1 VESNLERIQQNNAE
15 IVILKVMEKGMEME
29 MRDRVIDQKE
39 EEKTGRG
46 MFENSVKKQQEE
58 ENDFL
63 ERKNAYKMDEITKLK
78 AIENKER
85 TKYNEMEKKY
95 EPEQMNDKKEKG
107 LINDGGKKGVMALKE
122 KVDKIEKLY
131 GKIGLDTSRMHEEVE
146 EEEDEKRGRTSL
158 NAVDVTMENKRREK
172 IMEHENE
179 NEKYRKDVMQ
189 KSDKRKSNNDALA
202 LNIDAAEERELRKER
217 RKEEREA
224 DLRLIR
230 DARERSEAIKKKE
243 KARKRE
249 ELEYAK
255 NEEWKRSEA
264 AQEQS
269 RVRSVKKMDNREM
282 QGAEAAVRMND
293 NRVDLIA
300 SEGELLTE
308 REEEEEEEEERD
320 MHDYDEIVSVTSV
333 QSDAS
338 SVIDDNAESNRIIQS
353 TQEDIDRDREIEQK
367 INSQIVAEKIT
378 FRGEY
383 DMSGAGGY
391 KRGAPI
397 PGVRVLSKAQIKEE
411 LRKVSKSEKGER
423 GGMEERVCIFECVF
437 LHIRGGKRN
446 EGMIDNQEGGGGE
459 RESEEGC

>member
-1 VESNLERIQQNNAE
+1 VKVESNPERIQQNNAE
-15 IVILKVMEKGMEME
+15 IEISKVMEKGIENE
-29 MRDRVIDQKE
+29 MRDGVIDQKE
-39 EEKTGRG
+39 KEKTGRR
-46 MFENSVKKQQEE
+46 MYENSVKKQQEKK
-58 ENDFL
+58 ENFL
-63 ERKNAYKMDEITKLK
+63 EKKSASKIDEITKSK
-78 AIENKER
+78 ALENKER
-85 TKYNEMEKKY
+85 TKYNVMEERY
-95 EPEQMNDKKEKG
+95 GAEQIKVDTEKG
-107 LINDGGKKGVMALKE
+107 LTNDGGKKGVMALKE

-131 GKIGLDTSRMHEEVE
+131 GKVGVDASRMQEEVVE
-146 EEEDEKRGRTSL
+146 EQEKRGRTSL
-158 NAVDVTMENKRREK
+158 NAVDVKLENTRRDK
-172 IMEHENE
+172 IMGHENV
-179 NEKYRKDVMQ
+179 NEKYRKEETQ
-189 KSDKRKSNNDALA
+189 KSDKLKSNNDAFA
-202 LNIDAAEERELRKER
+202 RNIDAAEERELRKER

-249 ELEYAK
+249 ELAYAK
-255 NEEWKRSEA
+255 NEEQKRSEE

-269 RVRSVKKMDNREM
+269 RVRSVEENDSREK
-282 QGAEAAVRMND
+282 QGKTEDAVRMND

-308 REEEEEEEEERD
+308 REEERD
-320 MHDYDEIVSVTSV
+320 MHDDDESVSVTSL

-338 SVIDDNAESNRIIQS
+338 SEIDDNAESNRIIQS
-353 TQEDIDRDREIEQK
+353 IQKDIDRDREIEQK

-411 LRKVSKSEKGER
+411 LRKVSKSEEGER
-423 GGMEERVCIFECVF
+423 GWVEESICIFDCVLLHILGSKNWKDDRRLIFKMEEGR
-437 LHIRGGKRN
+437 R
-446 EGMIDNQEGGGGE
+446 E
-459 RESEEGC
+459 REEGC

>member
-1 VESNLERIQQNNAE
+1 MKVESNLERIQQNNAE
-15 IVILKVMEKGMEME
+15 IVILKVMEKGMEM
-29 MRDRVIDQKE
+29 RDRVIDQKE
-39 EEKTGRG
+39 EKTGRR
-46 MFENSVKKQQEE
+46 MYEDSVKKQQI
-58 ENDFL
+58 ENGIFL
-63 ERKNAYKMDEITKLK
+63 ERKSAYKIDEITKSK
-78 AIENKER
+78 ALENIEG
-85 TKYNEMEKKY
+85 TKSTVMEDKY
-95 EPEQMNDKKEKG
+95 DTEQMNDNEEKG

-131 GKIGLDTSRMHEEVE
+131 GKIGLDTSRMQVEEEVVEEVE
-146 EEEDEKRGRTSL
+146 EKVKRGGTL
-158 NAVDVTMENKRREK
+158 FNVVDVKMENKRREK

-179 NEKYRKDVMQ
+179 NEKYRKEVTQ
-189 KSDKRKSNNDALA
+189 RSDKMKSTNDAFA
-202 LNIDAAEERELRKER
+202 RNVDAAEERELRKER

-255 NEEWKRSEA
+255 NEERKRSEEN
-264 AQEQS
+264 QEQS
-269 RVRSVKKMDNREM
+269 RVRTVEGTDNREM
-282 QGAEAAVRMND
+282 QGKADAPVRMND

-308 REEEEEEEEERD
+308 REEEGD
-320 MHDYDEIVSVTSV
+320 MHDDDESVSVTSV

-353 TQEDIDRDREIEQK
+353 IQEEIDREIEQK

-397 PGVRVLSKAQIKEE
+397 PGVRVLNKDQIKEE

-423 GGMEERVCIFECVF
+423 GWVEESICIFDCV
-437 LHIRGGKRN
+437 LLYILGSKGWKDDR
-446 EGMIDNQEGGGGE
+446 
-459 RESEEGC
+459 